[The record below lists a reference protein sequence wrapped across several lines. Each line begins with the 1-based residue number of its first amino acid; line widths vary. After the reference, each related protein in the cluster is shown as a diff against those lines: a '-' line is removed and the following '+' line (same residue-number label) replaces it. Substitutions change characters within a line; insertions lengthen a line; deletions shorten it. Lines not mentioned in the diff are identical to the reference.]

1 MSTSTPTELGPGTS
15 PSASR
20 PSTDS
25 TPERVGVGVPRRT
38 RRRHGGAR
46 RLTGR
51 ALVYLVLGAGAVLW
65 VLPFVWMVL
74 GSAKSQVEIFADPPT
89 WWPAMPTMENFVRW
103 FTELDFGVYFTNSL
117 VVALLTVAGN
127 LLFCSMV
134 GYALAKIEFAG
145 KRILFTAVMIT
156 LMVPAVVTFVPLF
169 VIVANMGILNT
180 IAALVLPFL
189 TAPVGVFLMRQFMLE
204 IPDSLLEAARIDGAS
219 EIRVFLQVV
228 LPMCGPAL
236 ATLGILTFLG
246 SWNNFLWPL
255 VASQAQHM
263 YTLPVALSLYST
275 GQFATDYGTLLAGS
289 VLIITPILLLFV
301 FLQRYFV
308 QGLATT
314 GIK

>member
-1 MSTSTPTELGPGTS
+1 MTTS
-15 PSASR
+15 PS
-20 PSTDS
+20 
-25 TPERVGVGVPRRT
+25 T
-38 RRRHGGAR
+38 RRAR

-51 ALVYLVLGAGAVLW
+51 ALVYIALSIGGLLW
-65 VLPFVWMVL
+65 VLPFFWMVL
-74 GSAKSQVEIFADPPT
+74 GSVKTQSEIFANPPT
-89 WWPAMPTMENFVRW
+89 WWPALPTMENFTRW
-103 FTELDFGVYFTNSL
+103 FSELDFGSYFSNSL
-117 VVALLTVAGN
+117 IVALLTVAGN

-134 GYALAKIEFAG
+134 GYALAKMEFGG
-145 KRILFTAVMIT
+145 KRLLFAAVMVT
-156 LMVPAVVTFVPLF
+156 LMVPGVVTFVPLF

-189 TAPVGVFLMRQFMLE
+189 TAPLGVFLMRQFMLE

-219 EIRVFLQVV
+219 ELRIFVQIV

-246 SWNNFLWPL
+246 SWNNFPWPL
-255 VASQAQHM
+255 VASQSQDM

-275 GQFATDYGTLLAGS
+275 GQFATDFGTLLAGS